1 MTYLI
6 IILAIL
12 LGVIGIIGAIM
23 PGLPG
28 TPLSY
33 LGILALIFLPNFPIN
48 STYLVVMGVIAVAIT
63 ILDYVIP
70 IIGTKKFGGTKAG
83 VRGSTIGLI
92 VSIFVLPILGITIG
106 PFGIFGIILGPFL
119 GAYFGEMIAHNDKNA
134 LRSAFGSF
142 IGFIAGTFIK
152 IIYGIIAFIFIIKDC
167 WTYLF

>member
-1 MTYLI
+1 
-6 IILAIL
+6 
-12 LGVIGIIGAIM
+12 M

-33 LGILALIFLPNFPIN
+33 LGILILIFLPNFPIN
-48 STYLVVMGVIAVAIT
+48 LTYLVVMGVIAVIIT

-106 PFGIFGIILGPFL
+106 PFGIFGIIIIIRYNHGRERDDIPL
-119 GAYFGEMIAHNDKNA
+119 
-134 LRSAFGSF
+134 FGSHVRGGYRTE
-142 IGFIAGTFIK
+142 ICER
-152 IIYGIIAFIFIIKDC
+152 GI
-167 WTYLF
+167 

>member
-1 MTYLI
+1 M
-6 IILAIL
+6 
-12 LGVIGIIGAIM
+12 GIITI
-23 PGLPG
+23 
-28 TPLSY
+28 
-33 LGILALIFLPNFPIN
+33 
-48 STYLVVMGVIAVAIT
+48 AIT

-142 IGFIAGTFIK
+142 IGFIAGTFLK
-152 IIYGIIAFIFIIKDC
+152 IIFGIIAFIFIIKDC

>member
-33 LGILALIFLPNFPIN
+33 LGILALIFLPNYPIN
-48 STYLVVMGVIAVAIT
+48 LTYLIVMGIITIAIT

-70 IIGTKKFGGTKAG
+70 IIGTKKFYSRLKSNIR
-83 VRGSTIGLI
+83 VRI
-92 VSIFVLPILGITIG
+92 SIIRVEENG
-106 PFGIFGIILGPFL
+106 
-119 GAYFGEMIAHNDKNA
+119 
-134 LRSAFGSF
+134 R
-142 IGFIAGTFIK
+142 
-152 IIYGIIAFIFIIKDC
+152 
-167 WTYLF
+167 

>member
-12 LGVIGIIGAIM
+12 LGIIGIIGAIL

-33 LGILALIFLPNFPIN
+33 LGILALIFLPNFPVN

-92 VSIFVLPILGITIG
+92 VSIFVLPILGITIET
-106 PFGIFGIILGPFL
+106 FFDIFLL
-119 GAYFGEMIAHNDKNA
+119 NQ
-134 LRSAFGSF
+134 S
-142 IGFIAGTFIK
+142 
-152 IIYGIIAFIFIIKDC
+152 
-167 WTYLF
+167 